1 MLLLPTLYAGTAGF
15 TQDIGTRK
23 ARYNYVVAFL
33 LLSEKKTTIAKAT
46 YRRKHFNQISEF

>member
-1 MLLLPTLYAGTAGF
+1 MLLLSTLYAVTAGF

-23 ARYNYVVAFL
+23 ARYNYIVAIL
-33 LLSEKKTTIAKAT
+33 LLWKKPTITKAT